1 MTYKTK
7 SSLTLAGMRL
17 SAVIFL
23 LANTLHAQ
31 DLSSRLS
38 QPANYQPKAPTTLQQ
53 LIEVAQHYRIP
64 MGIEWI
70 HETKTEDAPLPETT
84 KPRTVNDLIAAIL
97 NHSPGYIAQQRDNV
111 LHIVK
116 TEFMDKRGN
125 FLNLRLSTFEL
136 EKENIF
142 GAEYWLRLRI
152 KMKLHP
158 ERYKD
163 GYGGGYGYGAGT
175 DDGFDKENITLA
187 GNDLTVR
194 EILNKIVIA
203 NGNALWVVQFSP
215 SEKMASEPFRAQVSL
230 ADNQTLPNNFHFH
243 FIALGKSLLQ

>member
-38 QPANYQPKAPTTLQQ
+38 QPANYQPKATTTLQQ
-53 LIEVAQHYRIP
+53 LIEVAKHYRIP

-70 HETKTEDAPLPETT
+70 HETKTEDAPLSETI
-84 KPRTVNDLIAAIL
+84 KPRTVNDLITAIL
-97 NHSPGYIAQQRDNV
+97 NHSPGYFAQQRDGV
-111 LHIVK
+111 LQIVK
-116 TEFMDKRGN
+116 TDFLDKREN
-125 FLNLRLSTFEL
+125 FLNLRLSTFAL
-136 EKENIF
+136 ENENIF
-142 GAEYWLRLRI
+142 GAEQHLWLYI

-158 ERYKD
+158 DR
-163 GYGGGYGYGAGT
+163 GFGGGYSYDPGR
-175 DDGFDKENITLA
+175 DDGFDKHNITLA

-203 NGNALWVVQFSP
+203 QGNALWVVQFSP
-215 SEKMASEPFRAQVSL
+215 AQKMAAEPFRAQVSL
-230 ADNQTLPNNFHFH
+230 HDNQTQPDFHFH